1 MAKRDSARRGAFD
14 IDSEPASLVKML
26 RTRGSRHVQSSEIC
40 RLLSLDRHAAYKQ
53 IKTAR
58 RLGYTIQYGRGGY
71 ALTESTDLP
80 LPWEVADG
88 LAGIL
93 GRRVLY
99 FDTIGSTQE
108 YAKSIVDEA
117 EVGTVIIACR
127 QSRGKGRRQRRWHSP
142 RGGIWL
148 SVILPE
154 IDAEMATVLSLGASV
169 ALAASIRYVLN
180 KETSLKWPNDILYKG
195 KKLAGIITDA
205 DIMSDR
211 LENIVLGVGINVNVN
226 PLEIDAKI
234 AGTENCIGA
243 ACIRAPRG
251 ATVRLIQD
259 MLRRIQDMLAMIQQ
273 KKTGQIISA
282 WNEISSTIGQT
293 VSAGGV
299 KGTALRIDQ
308 DGSLVL
314 KLKSGMVRITA
325 DDVVHEHATGHTA
338 IHSS

>member
-1 MAKRDSARRGAFD
+1 MYVYGTSTASFLHAQCFRYASSCSHDGSPHPAPILCPEQGQGGRAGEEDREET
-14 IDSEPASLVKML
+14 EP
-26 RTRGSRHVQSSEIC
+26 
-40 RLLSLDRHAAYKQ
+40 
-53 IKTAR
+53 
-58 RLGYTIQYGRGGY
+58 GG
-71 ALTESTDLP
+71 P
-80 LPWEVADG
+80 
-88 LAGIL
+88 
-93 GRRVLY
+93 
-99 FDTIGSTQE
+99 
-108 YAKSIVDEA
+108 DEA

-211 LENIVLGVGINVNVN
+211 LENIVLGIGINVNVN